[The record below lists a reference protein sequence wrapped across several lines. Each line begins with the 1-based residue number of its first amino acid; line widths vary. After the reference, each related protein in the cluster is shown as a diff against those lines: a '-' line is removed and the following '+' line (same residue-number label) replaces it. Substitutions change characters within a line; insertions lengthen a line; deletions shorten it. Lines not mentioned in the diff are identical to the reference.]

1 MRYKIKYYGNTRH
14 LVFTHNDRTEILGL
28 DLISLINTIDAY
40 NSIYHKGE
48 TKWKQ
53 LIKKWKIN

>member
-1 MRYKIKYYGNTRH
+1 MKQEIMMRYKIRDYGNTRYLMYTH
-14 LVFTHNDRTEILGL
+14 KNGAVFLAR

-48 TKWKQ
+48 T
-53 LIKKWKIN
+53 L

>member
-48 TKWKQ
+48 TK
-53 LIKKWKIN
+53 